1 MNYITIVTLLILF
14 AASIFLVFWV
24 FRPGSKEQYDEISM
38 IPLHSDGVESKKK
51 TTKKKVKK
59 GKSGGTKKAKKK

>member
-1 MNYITIVTLLILF
+1 MNFITIVTLLILF

-24 FRPGSKEQYDEISM
+24 FRPGSKKQYDEISM
-38 IPLHSDGVESKKK
+38 IPLHSDGVELKKK